1 AGARCLS
8 DEVITGGSRVED
20 AVYFAVEFARAGL
33 DYLSLSKGGKFDDA
47 AQPKVGEAAYPY
59 TGPSGYEC
67 MPSFISDARGPF
79 GRQVPLAAAIK
90 QAVTSAGFATPI
102 VPAGGSYGLH

>member
-1 AGARCLS
+1 VGARFLG
-8 DEVITGGSRVED
+8 DEVIAGGSRVDD

-59 TGPSGYEC
+59 TGESGYEC
-67 MPSFISDARGPF
+67 MPSYISDEQGPF
-79 GRQVPLAAAIK
+79 GRQVPIAATVRA
-90 QAVTSAGFATPI
+90 AVRAAGFATPI
-102 VPAGGSYGLH
+102 V